1 MKLIMADKFKARK
14 EKDIFGREYY
24 EIEKINEN
32 VGTGDD
38 GKVILFPLISMLMFY
53 QFISYVLLVVL
64 KGETNDMEIA
74 QINKYSGIFSIVG
87 TIFHLVGGFI
97 FCVVFNQFFLLFGIT
112 LLLTIIT
119 GLVLWILKK

>member
-1 MKLIMADKFKARK
+1 MKLIMANKFKARK

-24 EIEKINEN
+24 EIEKINES

-38 GKVILFPLISMLMFY
+38 GKFILFPLFSMLVFY

-64 KGETNDMEIA
+64 KGETNEMEIT
-74 QINKYSGIFSIVG
+74 QINKSSGTFSIVG
-87 TIFHLVGGFI
+87 TLFHLVGGFI
-97 FCVVFNQFFLLFGIT
+97 FCVVFNQFFILFGTTLLF
-112 LLLTIIT
+112 TIIC